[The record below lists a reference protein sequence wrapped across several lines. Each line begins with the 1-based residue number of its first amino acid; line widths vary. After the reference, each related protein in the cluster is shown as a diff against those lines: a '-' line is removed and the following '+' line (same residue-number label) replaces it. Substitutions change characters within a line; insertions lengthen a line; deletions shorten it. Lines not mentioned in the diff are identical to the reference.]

1 MSHPRGELVGGTHP
15 YKKIKIFL
23 FLGLDTYPIITY
35 NQIITINERNTVM
48 KPIRSNELE
57 FFKELV
63 KDKFHDKEEAVRSE
77 IHLEADKLAEKK
89 KASFP
94 KECGVDKQLNQ
105 LRKVNKEYVDF
116 IRTKAVVEQRLK
128 DKVNAVAEEIS
139 SKLNRLSKTR
149 SWNESFD
156 NFNVKEDGVEYFT
169 NKLDDMCFQEAEKH
183 IKKGHK
189 IYNSLKEK
197 RDNCKVIIHT
207 GSDINSTVKTLQK
220 EMASADIKLAIPE
233 QLLQIAVK

>member
-1 MSHPRGELVGGTHP
+1 
-15 YKKIKIFL
+15 
-23 FLGLDTYPIITY
+23 
-35 NQIITINERNTVM
+35 M

-63 KDKFHDKEEAVRSE
+63 KDKFYDKEEAVRSE
-77 IHLEADKLAEKK
+77 IHLEADKLAEKRRV
-89 KASFP
+89 SFP
-94 KECGVDKQLNQ
+94 KECGVDKSLNQ
-105 LRKVNKEYVDF
+105 LKKVNAEYLDF
-116 IRTKAVVEQRLK
+116 IRTKSVVEQRLR
-128 DKVNAVAEEIS
+128 DKVNAVAEVIS

-149 SWNESFD
+149 NWNESFD